1 MTLPINAK
9 LLGADVVNSDQSC
22 ISTRRIALVVQYHG
36 ANFYGWQRQPH
47 HRTVQAEIESLLEE
61 ILGTRI
67 VIYAAGRTDTGVHA
81 AAQVAHFD
89 ASSLVPPHRWASILN
104 RRLPPDIVVRASAEV
119 PHYWHAQFSALWRR
133 YRYMIYTD
141 KLPNVFVQHLAWH
154 YYSSPLDV
162 NNMRTALNPLVG
174 RHDLSAFRRAGSKR
188 VHSWIDIQAAECW
201 RQGPF
206 VNVEI
211 QANGFLYGM
220 IRLIMGLL
228 VEVGI
233 GNYSPEHFT
242 ELWRMKRR
250 DLVKSAAPSHG
261 LCLLRV
267 GYAEFPFSKSVWF
280 DTQPQFH

>member
-1 MTLPINAK
+1 MTLPSSSN
-9 LLGADVVNSDQSC
+9 LLAADVVNSSHSC

-36 ANFYGWQRQPH
+36 ANFYGWQRQPQ
-47 HRTVQAEIESLLEE
+47 HRTVQAELESRLEE
-61 ILGTRI
+61 ILGTRT
-67 VIYAAGRTDTGVHA
+67 VIYAAGRTDAGVHA

-89 ASSLVPPHRWASILN
+89 TSSLVPPHRWASILN
-104 RRLPPDIVVRASAEV
+104 RCLPSDIAIRASAEV

-141 KLPNVFVQHLAWH
+141 RLPNVFVEHLAWH
-154 YYSSPLDV
+154 YYSMPLDV
-162 NNMRTALNPLVG
+162 TNMQEALKPLVG
-174 RHDLSAFRRAGSKR
+174 RHDLSAFRRSGSKR
-188 VHSWIDIQAAECW
+188 VHSWIDIQAVECC
-201 RQGPF
+201 RRGAF

-228 VEVGI
+228 VEVGS
-233 GNYSPEHFT
+233 GTYSPQYFT
-242 ELWRMKRR
+242 DLWQLKRR

-267 GYAEFPFSKSVWF
+267 GYAEFPFPDSVWF
-280 DTQPQFH
+280 DTQPRFQ

>member
-1 MTLPINAK
+1 MTLPTTSNM
-9 LLGADVVNSDQSC
+9 LVADVSNSDRSR

-36 ANFYGWQRQPH
+36 ANFYGWQRQPR
-47 HRTVQAEIESLLEE
+47 HRTVQAELESLLEE
-61 ILGTRI
+61 ILGVRTI
-67 VIYAAGRTDTGVHA
+67 IYAAGRTDAGVHA
-81 AAQVAHFD
+81 AAQVVHFD
-89 ASSLVPPHRWASILN
+89 TSSLVPPHRWAGILN
-104 RRLPPDIVVRASAEV
+104 RRLPSDVVVRASAEV
-119 PHYWHAQFSALWRR
+119 PGYWHAQFSALWRR

-141 KLPNVFVQHLAWH
+141 RLPNVFVQNLAWH
-154 YYSSPLDV
+154 YYSAPLDV
-162 NNMRTALNPLVG
+162 THMQEALKPLVG

-201 RQGPF
+201 RQGAF

-228 VEVGI
+228 VDVGS
-233 GNYSPEHFT
+233 GSYSPAHFT
-242 ELWRMKRR
+242 DLWQMKRR

-280 DTQPQFH
+280 DAQPQFQ

>member
-1 MTLPINAK
+1 MTLLTNSNT
-9 LLGADVVNSDQSC
+9 LVADVNNLDHSR
-22 ISTRRIALVVQYHG
+22 ISTRRIALVVQYNG
-36 ANFYGWQRQPH
+36 ANFYGWQRQPN

-61 ILGTRI
+61 ILGART
-67 VIYAAGRTDTGVHA
+67 VVYAAGRTDTGVHA
-81 AAQVAHFD
+81 AAQVAHFNT
-89 ASSLVPPHRWASILN
+89 SSLVPPHRWASILN
-104 RRLPPDIVVRASAEV
+104 RRLPSDVVVRASAEV

-154 YYSSPLDV
+154 YYSAPLDA
-162 NNMRTALNPLVG
+162 NNMQAALKPLAG

-188 VHSWIDIQAAECW
+188 VHSWVDIQAAECW
-201 RQGPF
+201 RQGAF
-206 VNVEI
+206 VTVEI

-233 GNYSPEHFT
+233 GDYSPEYFT
-242 ELWRMKRR
+242 DLWQMKRR

-280 DTQPQFH
+280 DAQPQFQ